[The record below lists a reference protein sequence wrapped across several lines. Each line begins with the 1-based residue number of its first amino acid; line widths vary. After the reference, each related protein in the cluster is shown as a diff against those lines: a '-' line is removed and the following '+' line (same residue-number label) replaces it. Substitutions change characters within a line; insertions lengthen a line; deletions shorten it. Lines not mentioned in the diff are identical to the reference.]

1 VVVSELAK
9 GSGHLTA
16 LSRCTIGKNRWYWI
30 VIGDWFCDP
39 IAQGISRSPDDAL
52 AEAKQRCGSLRLM
65 HATSAKSHW
74 EKQRAMIRQQTTVN
88 GNDASPMQFVY
99 RCYWDY
105 ADYDSS
111 LYRVVEKHR
120 VVKKTK
126 KRIFLEEDAFDERR
140 PASGDWRDYHRSAF
154 VLDRREFGSHGQARR
169 SSRGCWYHCTYY
181 ADPEIYYAERR
192 LTNPPDHFKA
202 LDLPADASTAEIKT
216 AFRRLSRA
224 THPDSGGK
232 AKEFVR
238 VRRCYEEAMAIAS
251 RTDRADDA

>member
-1 VVVSELAK
+1 MREKPRETRHERGVRGCSAGIERC
-9 GSGHLTA
+9 SR
-16 LSRCTIGKNRWYWI
+16 SRCSSEKRSVAKRGRWSDGGAMRRAAI
-30 VIGDWFCDP
+30 VQFFV
-39 IAQGISRSPDDAL
+39 
-52 AEAKQRCGSLRLM
+52 E
-65 HATSAKSHW
+65 
-74 EKQRAMIRQQTTVN
+74 TTV
-88 GNDASPMQFVY
+88 
-99 RCYWDY
+99 
-105 ADYDSS
+105 
-111 LYRVVEKHR
+111 YRVVEKHR

-216 AFRRLSRA
+216 AFRR
-224 THPDSGGK
+224 
-232 AKEFVR
+232 
-238 VRRCYEEAMAIAS
+238 
-251 RTDRADDA
+251 